1 MMNQRVTAALSFF
14 ESEGE
19 DRIFL
24 PLCPIGSKLNDL
36 RGGQGWTRQTRLAAT
51 RVCGDEDCLRITS
64 CADCYLG
71 QEALTA
77 LAVEAV
83 HHGVMWSHVSAL
95 ARMFKGSGPARK
107 LLYGCEIGDGISHL
121 LRAHKGRVYL
131 ADLAMEIAGDYQC
144 TSRQSCLSC
153 PKGVETFHDLLMDL
167 CMQGADGEA
176 GAVLKRSGSLLML

>member
-1 MMNQRVTAALSFF
+1 MMNQRVVTALSFF

-19 DRIFL
+19 DRVFL
-24 PLCPIGSKLNDL
+24 PLCQIGSKLNAL
-36 RGGQGWTRQTRLAAT
+36 RGEYGWTRQTRLAANHV
-51 RVCGDEDCLRITS
+51 RGDEDCFCITS
-64 CADCYLG
+64 CADCYIG

-83 HHGVMWSHVSAL
+83 QHGVMWSHVSAL
-95 ARMFKGSGPARK
+95 SRLFKGSGPARK

-121 LRAHKGRVYL
+121 LRAHKGRAYL

-167 CMQGADGEA
+167 CMHGTDGEA
-176 GAVLKRSGSLLML
+176 GEVLKRSGSLLTL